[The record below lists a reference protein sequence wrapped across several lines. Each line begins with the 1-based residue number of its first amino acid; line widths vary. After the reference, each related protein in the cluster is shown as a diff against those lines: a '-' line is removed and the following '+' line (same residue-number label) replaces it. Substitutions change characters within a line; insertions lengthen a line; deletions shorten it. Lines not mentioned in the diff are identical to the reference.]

1 MKYAFLITAVLLSTS
16 AAQASEQSK
25 DETCKKWGDL
35 AAKIMDLRQLEEPM
49 SSVIKLIAS
58 DKESKITRAIIIDAY
73 NQPSYKT
80 KQNQKRATDEY
91 RNKVE
96 LECFK
101 NAE

>member
-1 MKYAFLITAVLLSTS
+1 MKYAILLSVLLSTS
-16 AAQASEQSK
+16 AAQASEPSK
-25 DETCKKWGDL
+25 DETCKRWGDL

-58 DKESKITRAIIIDAY
+58 DKDSKVTRAIIIDAY

>member
-1 MKYAFLITAVLLSTS
+1 MKHAILLSVLLSAG
-16 AAQASEQSK
+16 AAQAAEPTK
-25 DETCKKWGDL
+25 DEMCKRWGDL
-35 AAKIMDLRQLEEPM
+35 AVKIMDLRQLEEPM

-58 DKESKITRAIIIDAY
+58 DKDSKVTRAIIIDAY